1 VRRSSPDFRF
11 DLCLADSRPPVRG
24 FGFGSCACLFLW
36 SHVVVRRQF
45 FFLPRRCPWILLGL
59 VSVLLLAHRF
69 LCQVLAA
76 VWPGLSCFVF
86 HLVSPCAQGLGSVRS
101 PDEVPALTC
110 FPARPLFFLLL
121 VKLRSSLVPFIPAR
135 VGPVSNCSDCTG
147 LFWSLAR
154 AFFGFYFIFVVVLF
168 FFAHKLFDEMNKRL

>member
-1 VRRSSPDFRF
+1 V
-11 DLCLADSRPPVRG
+11 DLGSVPAPVCFSG
-24 FGFGSCACLFLW
+24 LMSWYAGN
-36 SHVVVRRQF
+36 F
-45 FFLPRRCPWILLGL
+45 FYPAQ
-59 VSVLLLAHRF
+59 VSVDIAWPGLGSSARSP
-69 LCQVLAA
+69 VPVPSLAA

-168 FFAHKLFDEMNKRL
+168 SCS